1 MSALDVVAGSCYL
14 LGVAV
19 VVLSATLALPLH
31 QAEDRLHLLA
41 PMTSLGTPL
50 VAVGLALRNG
60 WSLTTLQ
67 IVLTG
72 LLICL
77 TGPVMTSAA
86 ARIAAMQKGAIPRET
101 PQ

>member
-1 MSALDVVAGSCYL
+1 MSALNVVAGGCYL

-19 VVLSATLALPLH
+19 VVLSAALALPLR

-41 PMTSLGTPL
+41 PMTSLGAPL

-72 LLICL
+72 LLIL
-77 TGPVMTSAA
+77 ITGPVMASAA

>member
-1 MSALDVVAGSCYL
+1 MSGLDVVAGGCYL
-14 LGVAV
+14 LGVVV
-19 VVLSATLALPLH
+19 VVLSAALALPLPH
-31 QAEDRLHLLA
+31 TEDRLHLLA

-50 VAVGLALRNG
+50 VALGLALRNG

-67 IVLTG
+67 IVLTC
-72 LLICL
+72 LLICV

-86 ARIAAMQKGAIPRET
+86 ARVAAMQKGAIPRET